1 MIQGGGFI
9 EQMQQKKLNS
19 LIKNEVDNGLRNTRG
34 IIAMVRIVDKDS
46 VISQFFI
53 NVVDNV
59 FFDYGQRDFGY
70 AVFGK
75 VVKGMDVVDKIFQ
88 VSIYDVGSY
97 QNVSLKSVVIF
108 FVKVLS

>member
-9 EQMQQKKLNS
+9 EQMQQKKLNL
-19 LIKNEVDNGLRNTRG
+19 LIKNEVDNGLCNMCG
-34 IIAMVRIVDKDS
+34 IIVMVCIVDKDS

-59 FFDYGQRDFGY
+59 FFDYGQCDFGY
-70 AVFGK
+70 VVFGK

-88 VSIYDVGSY
+88 VLIYDVGLY
-97 QNVSLKSVVIF
+97 QNVLLKLVVIF
-108 FVKVLS
+108 FVKVLL